1 MEEMDNRDR
10 IAKRER
16 KKHKKSDDFK
26 IKDWVKIIGSAFVI
40 AFLITQFVFSATVV
54 DGNSMQDT
62 LQHHDRLFIR
72 KLGVSV
78 DTLKRGDIIV
88 FHAPDDNGKD
98 YIKRVVAFPNEYVQI
113 ENGMVYINGKRLEE
127 PYINTQYTHITDE
140 KEWYVGENELFV
152 LGDNRIEGMSKDS
165 RYFGPIKGDSIVGKA
180 FFRFFPLTNM
190 KSF

>member
-88 FHAPDDNGKD
+88 FHAPDEKTILKELWHFLMNM
-98 YIKRVVAFPNEYVQI
+98 F
-113 ENGMVYINGKRLEE
+113 RLK
-127 PYINTQYTHITDE
+127 T
-140 KEWYVGENELFV
+140 EWYTLTE
-152 LGDNRIEGMSKDS
+152 KD
-165 RYFGPIKGDSIVGKA
+165 
-180 FFRFFPLTNM
+180 L
-190 KSF
+190 KSHT